1 MWEIQ
6 KLTPQDLEF
15 KTCGLGYKVY
25 KEDDHNSLYVYT
37 RTMAEIV
44 CKLLN
49 HNEQLGEEIRT
60 CQAFGYPGNFS

>member
-25 KEDDHNSLYVYT
+25 KEGDHNSLYVYT
-37 RTMAEIV
+37 KTMAESI
-44 CKLLN
+44 CEMLN
-49 HNEQLGEEIRT
+49 DREL
-60 CQAFGYPGNFS
+60 S